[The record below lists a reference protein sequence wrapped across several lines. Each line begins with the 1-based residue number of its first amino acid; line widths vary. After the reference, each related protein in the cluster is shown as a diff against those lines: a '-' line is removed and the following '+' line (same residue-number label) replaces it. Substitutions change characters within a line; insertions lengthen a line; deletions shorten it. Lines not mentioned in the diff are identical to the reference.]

1 VLAGFVG
8 APLLFV
14 PCIMLEKKSWVVE
27 IVGVIGVFPL
37 LTVALLLSNGF
48 LAPTIA
54 FDLSN

>member
-8 APLLFV
+8 ALLLFV